1 VKHSHYT
8 DDDYNAQYH
17 DQDPFT
23 RFGIVPAPYTLTD
36 SLSQYGSYDNQAD
49 FAHTFGDTHSKSAND
64 DAWEMPYKP
73 RQQMVAFH
81 QRQERFAFLICHRRF
96 GKTVACIAELVLRAL
111 YTTKKNAQYAY
122 ICPFRTQAKAVA
134 WNYLV
139 EMTQGIATDVKV
151 SELSVTLPNGAKIW
165 LSGSDNVNALRGLYL
180 DGAVIDEFA
189 QCRPDLLEAV
199 IMPCLVDRKG
209 WLVIIGTAYGRLN
222 QFFDYYEKSQTDDEW
237 FHADIKVY
245 DSGVIDAEE
254 IARIKN
260 AVSEAKF
267 RQEFLNDFSAEL
279 VGTYYASIINEIEQ
293 LGQINQTTHWL
304 PDLDVHVAFDI
315 GRGDNTVA
323 WFWQEHEFGINIIDF
338 YTNNGEQ
345 AQHYINMLK
354 EKTYKYK
361 TINLPHDAKAK
372 TFATHKSA
380 LEQFIAA
387 DFGLDAQI
395 KIVPSLSVE
404 DGIEAARQMLKHT
417 NFDYDRCYYGVE
429 CLRVYRKKWDEL
441 KQCFLKKPLHD
452 YSSDAADS
460 FRYLAIQA
468 NKKFLP
474 APTVHES
481 INASLVKNRE
491 VSLGQLF
498 SERESSMNKHS
509 FKSRRI

>member
-1 VKHSHYT
+1 MAHTHYT
-8 DDDYNAQYH
+8 DPAYTDHYH
-17 DQDPFT
+17 DEDPFT
-23 RFGIVPAPYTLTD
+23 RFGIVPAPYQITE
-36 SLSQYGSYDNQAD
+36 SLSRYGSYDNQSD
-49 FAHTFGDTHSKSAND
+49 FQHTFGNSRKAAND
-64 DAWEMPYKP
+64 NAWEMPYKP

-81 QRQERFAFLICHRRF
+81 QREERFAFLICHRRY
-96 GKTVACIAELVLRAL
+96 GKTVGCVAELILRAL

-139 EMTQGIATDVKV
+139 DMTLGIAVDVKV
-151 SELSVTLPNGAKIW
+151 SELSITLPNGAKIW

-222 QFFDYYEKSQTDDEW
+222 QFFAYYEKSQKDSEW
-237 FHADIKVY
+237 YHSDIKVY
-245 DSGVIDAEE
+245 DSGVIDPAE
-254 IARIKN
+254 IVRIKN
-260 AVSEAKF
+260 AVSDAKF

-293 LGQINQTTHWL
+293 LGQINKTTHWL

-323 WFWQEHEFGINIIDF
+323 WFWQEHQFGINVIDF
-338 YTNNGEQ
+338 YINNGEQ
-345 AQHYINMLK
+345 AKHYIDMLK
-354 EKTYKYK
+354 EKPYRYKSV
-361 TINLPHDAKAK
+361 NLPHDAKAK

-380 LEQFIAA
+380 LEQFIDA
-387 DFGLDAQI
+387 DFGPDCQI
-395 KIVPSLSVE
+395 KIVPKLSVE
-404 DGIEAARQMLKHT
+404 DGIEAVRQMLKHV

-441 KQCFLKKPLHD
+441 KQCFLKTPLHD
-452 YSSDAADS
+452 YASDASDS

-468 NKKFLP
+468 NKKYLP
-474 APTVHES
+474 PPTAHES
-481 INASLVKNRE
+481 VNNALVRSRD
-491 VSLGQLF
+491 VSLERMF
-498 SERESSMNKHS
+498 SERENSKNSRS
-509 FKSRRI
+509 FTRNRL

>member
-1 VKHSHYT
+1 MEHLHHT
-8 DDDYNAQYH
+8 DPSYRESYDPD
-17 DQDPFT
+17 DPFT
-23 RFGIVPAPYTLTD
+23 RYGVSPASSSATE
-36 SLSQYGSYDNQAD
+36 YGNYDNTHD
-49 FAHTFGDTHSKSAND
+49 FDKMFGDKQAKND
-64 DAWEMPYKP
+64 DDDWELPYKP
-73 RQQMVAFH
+73 RQQMVGFH
-81 QRQERFAFLICHRRF
+81 QRQQRFAFLICHRRF
-96 GKTVACIAELVLRAL
+96 GKTVACIAELVIRAL

-139 EMTQGIATDVKV
+139 EMTLGIATNIKV
-151 SELSVTLPNGAKIW
+151 SELSITLPNGAKIW

-222 QFFDYYEKSQTDDEW
+222 QFYEYHQKSIEDAEW

-245 DSGVIDAEE
+245 DSGVIDPEE
-254 IARIKN
+254 IHRIKN

-279 VGTYYASIINEIEQ
+279 VGTYYAAILTKIEQ
-293 LGQINQTTHWL
+293 NGQINKTTHYNN
-304 PDLDVHVAFDI
+304 DRQVHVAFDI
-315 GRGDNTVA
+315 GRGDSTVA
-323 WFWQEHEFGINIIDF
+323 WFWQEHEFGIDVIDF

-345 AQHYINMLK
+345 AKHYIQMLQ
-354 EKTYKYK
+354 EKPYDYK

-380 LEQFIAA
+380 LEQFIDAT
-387 DFGLDAQI
+387 FGNDTQI
-395 KIVPSLSVE
+395 NIVPKLSIE
-404 DGIEAARQMLKHT
+404 DGIEAARQILNSC

-429 CLRVYRKKWDEL
+429 CLRVYRKKWDATN
-441 KQCFLKKPLHD
+441 QCFLKTPLHD
-452 YSSDAADS
+452 YSSDASDS

-468 NKKFLP
+468 NKKYLTP
-474 APTVHES
+474 PTVHES
-481 INASLVKNRE
+481 ISNALTHGRE
-491 VSLGQLF
+491 INLDRMF
-498 SERESSMNKHS
+498 AEREAGDKIRS
-509 FKSRRI
+509 FKNQRV